1 MIRLNEPNWLKWS
14 KQLQAIAQAGLEYSK
29 DAFDLERFQQIR
41 ELSIDI
47 MHNHTGTS
55 KESLKDL
62 FANENGYQTPKVDVR
77 AVVFKENKILLVRE
91 IVDGKWT
98 LPGGWAD
105 TGISASENVIKE
117 TSEETGYV
125 VEPIRLLAVLD
136 KDKHPHPTS
145 PYHIYKMFF
154 LCELIGREAR
164 NSIETNGVG
173 FFERHS
179 IPPLSIGRT
188 TENQIELAFQY
199 LDDPDKTTYFD

>member
-55 KESLKDL
+55 KESLKGL
-62 FANENGYQTPKVDVR
+62 FANESGYQTPKVDVR

-154 LCELIGREAR
+154 LCELIGGAAR

-199 LDDPDKTTYFD
+199 LDDPDKATYFD